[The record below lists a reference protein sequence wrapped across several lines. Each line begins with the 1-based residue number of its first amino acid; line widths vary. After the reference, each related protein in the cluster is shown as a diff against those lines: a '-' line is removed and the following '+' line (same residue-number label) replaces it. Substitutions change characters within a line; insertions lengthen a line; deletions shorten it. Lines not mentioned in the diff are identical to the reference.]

1 MQNISGKRV
10 AILATHGFEQSELE
24 VPLKKLREAGATV
37 DVVSLK
43 SGEITGWDKKDWGRA
58 VPVDKTLD
66 EASPADYD
74 ALVLPGGQMNP
85 DLLRVEQ
92 KALDFIKSFW
102 NDSKVIGAICHA
114 PWLLVETRRAGGP
127 PRHLLQVDQDRRHE
141 CRRRLGGRGSR
152 RRPGPGHQPQ
162 SERSRRPSAPSWSR
176 KSARVAT
183 SAAPPDRRHHPREK
197 RPLRGRFFCNRPCR
211 ISTIIGCIGS

>member
-1 MQNISGKRV
+1 MQDISGKRV

-24 VPLKKLREAGATV
+24 VPLEKLRAAGATV

-43 SGEITGWDKKDWGRA
+43 EGEITGWDKKDWGRA

-66 EASPADYD
+66 EASPGDYD

-92 KALDFIKSFW
+92 KALDFVRSFW

-114 PWLLVETRRAGGP
+114 PWLLVELDVLEGRRLTSYKSIKTDVLNAGGDWVDEEVVTDQGLVTSRNPDDLPAFCAKLVEEIGEERHERRA
-127 PRHLLQVDQDRRHE
+127 
-141 CRRRLGGRGSR
+141 
-152 RRPGPGHQPQ
+152 
-162 SERSRRPSAPSWSR
+162 A
-176 KSARVAT
+176 
-183 SAAPPDRRHHPREK
+183 
-197 RPLRGRFFCNRPCR
+197 
-211 ISTIIGCIGS
+211 